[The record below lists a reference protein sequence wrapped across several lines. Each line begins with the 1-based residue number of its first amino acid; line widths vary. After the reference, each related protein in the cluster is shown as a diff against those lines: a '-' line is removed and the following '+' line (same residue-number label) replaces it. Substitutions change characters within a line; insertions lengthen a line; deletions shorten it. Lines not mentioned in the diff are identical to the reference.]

1 MSPEMQTPAKLYG
14 LFGLSDF
21 DALDASIVAIV
32 LPTLAKEP
40 TTQ

>member
-1 MSPEMQTPAKLYG
+1 MSPGMQTPAEPYG
-14 LFGLSDF
+14 LIGLSDF

-32 LPTLAKEP
+32 PRTLAKEP